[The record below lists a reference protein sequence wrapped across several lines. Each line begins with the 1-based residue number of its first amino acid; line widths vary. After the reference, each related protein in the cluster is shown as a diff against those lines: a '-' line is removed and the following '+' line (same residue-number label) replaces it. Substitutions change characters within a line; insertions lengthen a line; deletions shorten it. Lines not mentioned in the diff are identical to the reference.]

1 MVCSTELSIFLGSF
15 LSLGLDFQM
24 AITTT
29 DPDLRGRFQGSP
41 EILTSD
47 MAQSIISTTFI
58 DTLTGLGTEGAFWEE
73 GLQVTKYA
81 LENTMQKNLFL
92 RGDDAALSVIIV
104 SDEDDNGSAL
114 QGQQFIDWF
123 QGLKVRSKQSTNA

>member
-1 MVCSTELSIFLGSF
+1 MDAFATGKGTAGPQFEESLCKLHEKVDLLWVIVLSSMEDNIWVCNRTFNLFWEV

-41 EILTSD
+41 NTISD

-58 DTLTGLGTEGAFWEE
+58 DTLTGLGTEGAL
-73 GLQVTKYA
+73 GGISQVTKHA
-81 LENTMQKNLFL
+81 LENTMQKNLF
-92 RGDDAALSVIIV
+92 R
-104 SDEDDNGSAL
+104 E
-114 QGQQFIDWF
+114 
-123 QGLKVRSKQSTNA
+123 